1 MLQFDKVCKLYC
13 IEFETSKPL
22 TFYNGWFSGLIDS
35 DGSIYY
41 DEKLDQ
47 LTLSVTQKNQYL
59 LDPLIKLYS
68 GRVQITY
75 SRQAFQYCIY
85 RKGNVLNI
93 LDNYFKRYPLMSN
106 KRHKINLIKNLYE
119 VKRGSLEKLYLIEK
133 INSK

>member
-47 LTLSVTQKNQYL
+47 LTLSVTKKTN
-59 LDPLIKLYS
+59 
-68 GRVQITY
+68 
-75 SRQAFQYCIY
+75 IY
-85 RKGNVLNI
+85 
-93 LDNYFKRYPLMSN
+93 
-106 KRHKINLIKNLYE
+106 
-119 VKRGSLEKLYLIEK
+119 
-133 INSK
+133 